1 MASNCTRDCVWKKE
15 AEEEEEGGSEE
26 EGEEEEEE
34 DNKYITR
41 YSPHHKVGLVI
52 QTLQQRI
59 IMENRTDISISELT
73 GISSECIKGGA

>member
-1 MASNCTRDCVWKKE
+1 MTVCGKK
-15 AEEEEEGGSEE
+15 E
-26 EGEEEEEE
+26 EGEEDGGGGSEEEEE

-41 YSPHHKVGLVI
+41 YSPHQKVGLVI

-73 GISSECIKGGA
+73 GISSECIKGGAWKFAS